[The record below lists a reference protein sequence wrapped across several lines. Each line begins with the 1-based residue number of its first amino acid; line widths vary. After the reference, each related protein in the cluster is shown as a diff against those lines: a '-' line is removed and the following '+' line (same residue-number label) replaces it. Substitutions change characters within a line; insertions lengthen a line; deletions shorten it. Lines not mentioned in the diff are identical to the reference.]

1 MDFILP
7 LSIVIGLTIA
17 YVADRITEILMAKY
31 KNKTKKVSDKK

>member
-17 YVADRITEILMAKY
+17 YVADRIAEIFMAKY
-31 KNKTKKVSDKK
+31 KKQDKESK